1 MPQDLAVSHWTLDL
15 KTFQGFYN
23 ERPKEEKWELI
34 GGRPVMMPPPTL
46 DHQKISG
53 VCSELLNAQLAKSKP
68 IWEANTEIGL
78 VVPED
83 DTFNPEPDVT
93 VIDADTELGQIYA
106 TRFYFVVEVR
116 SPNDKGWVLEAK
128 LRYYSNHASCSG
140 VMFVNQDR
148 IAAELY
154 LRADNWSKADLSQP
168 DDRIDIPGIGD
179 IGPLAELYRR
189 TRLYPKKSLTK

>member
-1 MPQDLAVSHWTLDL
+1 MAQDSAVSHWTLDL

-34 GGRPVMMPPPTL
+34 GGRPIMMSPPTL
-46 DHQKISG
+46 DHQKISR
-53 VCSELLNAQLAKSKP
+53 VCCELLNGQLAKSKP
-68 IWEANTEIGL
+68 GWEANPEIGL

-116 SPNDKGWVLEAK
+116 SPNDKGWVLDAK
-128 LRYYSNHASCSG
+128 LKYYSNHPSCLG

-154 LRADNWSKADLSQP
+154 LRTNNWLKADLSQP
-168 DDRIDIPGIGD
+168 DDRIDIPEIGD
-179 IGPLAELYRR
+179 IGALAELYRR
-189 TRLYPKKSLTK
+189 TRLYPKKFATK